1 MFIFGGFRHHIL
13 NPESFSLSTAGS
25 SEPLK
30 MTSPPTQPIRQL
42 NRARPPPPR
51 SLQGL
56 SLPYFWGTVK
66 NQLLLFSLSCLF
78 TSEKID
84 WGIRAVGCVVF
95 RLWRSCKMARGGK
108 RTEGEGEKK
117 KSHLLIILHKWC
129 PFLQASSPCLVVCVG
144 AQIVI
149 GWCLSIFCVW
159 RIHINLSFH
168 LERTLNQ
175 FGINWT
181 YKSEKLS
188 FEQIFSLLIPDTSAF
203 NLLCNKDV
211 FARSA
216 CKWPVNDS
224 PT

>member
-1 MFIFGGFRHHIL
+1 MWNDFWFGTSDIWHFMFIFGGFRHHVS

-42 NRARPPPPR
+42 NRARPPPPLR

-108 RTEGEGEKK
+108 RTE
-117 KSHLLIILHKWC
+117 
-129 PFLQASSPCLVVCVG
+129 
-144 AQIVI
+144 AQ
-149 GWCLSIFCVW
+149 
-159 RIHINLSFH
+159 R
-168 LERTLNQ
+168 ERERRKA
-175 FGINWT
+175 I
-181 YKSEKLS
+181 
-188 FEQIFSLLIPDTSAF
+188 SLLSYI
-203 NLLCNKDV
+203 NDV
-211 FARSA
+211 LSYRRHL
-216 CKWPVNDS
+216 PV
-224 PT
+224 